1 MIEKNKNKMLR
12 PIIKHKVYK
21 SKEVNHQPFHLNRV
35 SAPVEKIKQFI
46 PFWNPKDYLRDLKT
60 NGIDITVLEKL
71 YEENPP
77 PLESVCLEKKSM
89 KNINF
94 EPIKKLY
101 RKYSKPLK
109 KPPID
114 ERIKALH
121 EAGHPEDV
129 LLDIMKRDAK
139 AIEDESK
146 MDEFIFNI
154 FGDIGIKKTAAVKKR
169 TIVQILKI
177 KKQTFVLP
185 EPPEEIPNEDDT
197 VYED

>member
-1 MIEKNKNKMLR
+1 MLEEDKNKMLR
-12 PIIKHKVYK
+12 PIPRRKVYQ
-21 SKEVNHQPFHLNRV
+21 SNEVNHQPFQLNRV
-35 SAPVEKIKQFI
+35 SEPIEKIKNFI
-46 PFWNPKDYLRDLKT
+46 PFWNPEDYLRDLKT
-60 NGIDITVLEKL
+60 NGIDITILEKL

-77 PLESVCLEKKSM
+77 PIEVVRLEKESVK
-89 KNINF
+89 ITNF

-101 RKYSKPLK
+101 RKYSKPLR

-121 EAGHPEDV
+121 EAGYPEDV
-129 LLDIMKRDAK
+129 LLDVMKRDAK
-139 AIEDESK
+139 MNTEESK

-154 FGDIGIKKTAAVKKR
+154 FGDIGNKKTAAVKKR

-185 EPPEEIPNEDDT
+185 EPAEEIPNEDDS